1 MTLVKGHTYF
11 LIRHISPCSRDAAC
25 SGWTSPHRYPN
36 KRVSRPTDRPWL
48 VNRTRMSPAATRNEA
63 SEAHRK
69 FSLELIYIPSRI
81 RNPAASVSRE
91 FFSRIFQYPLANNGR
106 CCSWR
111 HQKLCQPRHLSPGLR
126 AQMRKE
132 YFLLSNISLRNST
145 AIIVHL
151 ANVSQWSLSD
161 FVVEAYEDN

>member
-1 MTLVKGHTYF
+1 MRPVVAEHHLTGILTNVFRGPLTG
-11 LIRHISPCSRDAAC
+11 RDLWIEHGCRPITVASAVAA
-25 SGWTSPHRYPN
+25 
-36 KRVSRPTDRPWL
+36 
-48 VNRTRMSPAATRNEA
+48 ARNEA

-111 HQKLCQPRHLSPGLR
+111 HQKLCQPRHLTPGLR

-145 AIIVHL
+145 TIIVHL
-151 ANVSQWSLSD
+151 VNVSQWSLSD